1 MGKVSD
7 FFKGAFSEI
16 RKVKW
21 PTRKEAAKLTL
32 AVVVFAIVF
41 AIFTTVIDFGINK
54 LFEQL
59 FLKG

>member
-1 MGKVSD
+1 MSKVSD
-7 FFKGAFSEI
+7 YFKGAFSEI

-21 PTRKEAAKLTL
+21 PTRKEALNLTF
-32 AVVVFAIVF
+32 AVIVFAVVFAVF
-41 AIFTTVIDFGINK
+41 TAAIDFGVNK